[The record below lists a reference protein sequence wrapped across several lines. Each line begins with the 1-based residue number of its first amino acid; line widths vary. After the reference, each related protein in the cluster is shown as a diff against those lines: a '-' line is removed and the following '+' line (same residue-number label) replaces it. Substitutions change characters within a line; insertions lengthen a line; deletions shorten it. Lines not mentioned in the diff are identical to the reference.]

1 MNIFLMLVGNIYIW
15 ISDIMDMYYT
25 NQESPND
32 DNGGYTSPNF
42 SSHDHIPSDI
52 QSG

>member
-1 MNIFLMLVGNIYIW
+1 MLIGNIYIW
-15 ISDIMDMYYT
+15 ISDIIDTYFT
-25 NQESPND
+25 NQESSNV

-42 SSHDHIPSDI
+42 SSQSHIPSDI

>member
-1 MNIFLMLVGNIYIW
+1 MLLW
-15 ISDIMDMYYT
+15 DWDISDIIDTYYT

-32 DNGGYTSPNF
+32 DNGGYISPNF
-42 SSHDHIPSDI
+42 SSHRHIPSDI